1 MPPPVQLPCNSHT
14 KTPRGRPKR
23 TKEEI
28 TQKIYI
34 YIYTSNTKNRELEI
48 VYSNSKN
55 VVSIYTM
62 QSMKQII

>member
-1 MPPPVQLPCNSHT
+1 MIKVMTHTYENCSNSRTDKHKFMPASEQLPCNSHT

-34 YIYTSNTKNRELEI
+34 YIY
-48 VYSNSKN
+48 
-55 VVSIYTM
+55 
-62 QSMKQII
+62 Q